1 MQQTALGNLEQRHN
15 KKKFY
20 CEICLKGYSSQW
32 SMQRHIKTIHNRE
45 KQKRASSEVFIDKK
59 INKRIK
65 TDDYALRNKLKRT
78 SSEAFHDENFNK
90 RRKIDNRGIK
100 RKNTINHLGQ
110 KIIKN
115 TEDRNQVR
123 QRKFNKW

>member
-1 MQQTALGNLEQRHN
+1 M
-15 KKKFY
+15 
-20 CEICLKGYSSQW
+20 
-32 SMQRHIKTIHNRE
+32 
-45 KQKRASSEVFIDKK
+45 
-59 INKRIK
+59 K
-65 TDDYALRNKLKRT
+65 TDDYGLRDKLKRT

-110 KIIKN
+110 KIVKN